1 MKIGKKSERNSI
13 ENQTEDDYEKQ
24 YRKQSQKER
33 GQNKIKEIQ
42 ELKDTIP
49 KRFKKKSFSNFN
61 KKRNLNAW
69 KICIEYASNYIENA
83 KQGKGLFLTGPVGTG
98 KTHLAVAINDYI
110 ARILKRKL
118 NYHTRF
124 IIFTTAIDLLSEIK
138 YSYES
143 SDTESTIK
151 RYENCSLLILDDLGI
166 EKSTEWTHELFY
178 KIIDTR
184 YSNQKPTIITT
195 NLSDEELK
203 IKLSERITS
212 RVYEMCEGVK
222 LIGGDFRLSR

>member
-1 MKIGKKSERNSI
+1 MRIEKKSERNSI
-13 ENQTEDDYEKQ
+13 ENPIKNDYEKQ
-24 YRKQSQKER
+24 YKKER
-33 GQNKIKEIQ
+33 GQNKINEIQ

-49 KRFKKKSFSNFN
+49 KRFKKKSFSNFI
-61 KKRNLNAW
+61 KKRNQAAW
-69 KICIEYASNYIENA
+69 QTCLDYARNYIDNA
-83 KQGKGLFLTGPVGTG
+83 KQGKGLFLTGPVGSG

-118 NYHTRF
+118 NYHTKF

-143 SDTESTIK
+143 NDTESTIK
-151 RYENCSLLILDDLGI
+151 MYENCSLLILDDLGI

-212 RVYEMCEGVK
+212 RIYEMCEGIK
-222 LIGGDFRLSR
+222 FTGKDYRIGC

>member
-1 MKIGKKSERNSI
+1 MKEKIQAMK
-13 ENQTEDDYEKQ
+13 EN
-24 YRKQSQKER
+24 
-33 GQNKIKEIQ
+33 
-42 ELKDTIP
+42 IP
-49 KRFKKKSFSNFN
+49 KRFMRKTFSNFI
-61 KKRNLNAW
+61 KSRNPQALQD
-69 KICIEYASNYIENA
+69 CREYARNYIENA

-118 NYHTRF
+118 NYHIRF